1 MLVTKACL
9 QGQSVVNVAQM
20 LNELQKSSSTRS
32 LPFTLSNSTLDQYCY
47 DSWDIGE
54 ICKLLIII
62 YL

>member
-32 LPFTLSNSTLDQYCY
+32 LPFTLSNSTLD
-47 DSWDIGE
+47 
-54 ICKLLIII
+54 
-62 YL
+62 